1 MMLRVFVPS
10 QVFEVAEVDE
20 VVAEGPQGSFALLPR
35 HIDVA
40 SALVPGILIWITP
53 EGEERFL
60 AVDEGVLVK
69 QGDEVF
75 VSVRAAARG
84 ELGELREAVVRM
96 TQDIDEKDRAAQSAV
111 ARLEASFVRR
121 FLELGKRG

>member
-40 SALVPGILIWITP
+40 SALVPGILIWVTP